1 MLNKK
6 TFFTYEVRRKM
17 TSTKCVYLGIVIVG
31 LIGLS
36 SGGALDT
43 SMKVQAQGNMTEMER
58 AGMEEAAQE
67 EHMAGMPTYVVRD
80 SIALNLEGI
89 SLPAG
94 GFIHL
99 YDSTPYMI
107 MNGHVAVNVPCEGNS
122 TASIQVLLGQAP
134 NLTAAELE
142 NIAELSSP
150 GDLCL
155 YHADIVPGHTEAQG
169 NMSEMTEEIEHDVI
183 TDVAIMNPGEEDVEF
198 PPGSTAVVGVNE
210 IMPGAE
216 ESHSHGSEAGTN
228 QTDTE

>member
-1 MLNKK
+1 
-6 TFFTYEVRRKM
+6 M
-17 TSTKCVYLGIVIVG
+17 TSTKFVYLGIVIVG

-36 SGGALDT
+36 TGGVFDT
-43 SMKVQAQGNMTEMER
+43 SMQAQAQGNMTDGENMTEME
-58 AGMEEAAQE
+58 GMEEAAQE

-80 SIALNLEGI
+80 SIALILEGTT
-89 SLPAG
+89 LPG
-94 GFIHL
+94 DGFIHL
-99 YDSTPYMI
+99 YDTTPYMI
-107 MNGHVAVNVPCEGNS
+107 MNGHVAVNVPCEDNS

-169 NMSEMTEEIEHDVI
+169 NMTEAAGGENMTATDHEVI
-183 TDVAIMNPGEEDVEF
+183 TDIAIMNPGEEDVEF
-198 PPGSTAVVGVNE
+198 PPGSTAVVGINE

-216 ESHSHGSEAGTN
+216 ESHAHGAEAGTN
-228 QTDTE
+228 QTEAPAE